1 MSRLRR
7 KQAPSGV
14 RAAQPAKADKRSQLE
29 TRSQPM
35 ADQQQAVGNQAVQRL
50 LESQAVQAKLSV
62 APPDDAYEQEADRV
76 ADEVVGKPGQA
87 GAAHTAEAPAA
98 VHRLSES
105 VHRAPEKDE
114 KKKEGGKG
122 EAQKEPP
129 KSDKGGG
136 GKDKGAKGGGG
147 KDKGDKGGGGKEK
160 KEEPKKKEDEK
171 VKRKAAIM
179 DDEKE
184 KEDEP
189 VERFAENEAVP
200 EVTPELERDLDRLAA
215 GGQPLSEELRS
226 LLEPRFGRDLGD
238 VRIHLDAE
246 AAGAAHELEAQA
258 FTRGQHVFFGAGYFE
273 PHTAEGRWLMAHE
286 LTHTLQQKDS
296 ASEQKGSM
304 TRSALLSARREEDD
318 EFPITADIDQDQ
330 E

>member
-14 RAAQPAKADKRSQLE
+14 RAAQPAKADKRSPLE

-105 VHRAPEKDE
+105 VHRAPGKEKDE
-114 KKKEGGKG
+114 KK
-122 EAQKEPP
+122 EPP
-129 KSDKGGG
+129 KADKGGG
-136 GKDKGAKGGGG
+136 GKDKGGGG

-160 KEEPKKKEDEK
+160 KEEPKKKEDDK

-200 EVTPELERDLDRLAA
+200 EVTPELERDLDRLAS
-215 GGQPLSEELRS
+215 GGQPLSEELRG

-238 VRIHLDAE
+238 VRIHLDSE
-246 AAGAAHELEAQA
+246 AAGAARELEAQA

-296 ASEQKGSM
+296 ASEQKGS
-304 TRSALLSARREEDD
+304 TSRSPLLSARREDD
-318 EFPITADIDQDQ
+318 EEFPIAADIDQEQ